1 MVTDGGLFDRHD
13 TSHPIASIFGDVG
26 KLDEAVDS
34 LPEIEI
40 WGINAY
46 RGISC
51 QTWINRC
58 WMHRFAIPLD
68 KLAQGPW
75 LIAIQ
80 AAKEISFSYFS
91 WSPNESLL
99 SQMFMILGWML
110 GWMRHVFHEALA
122 TFSGN
127 MRMRQASQCFLES
140 WLHFLI
146 SISRLPKC
154 LLALFDS
161 KQEVLVWGNKIKHQP
176 QVFLDAV
183 QPSRNPGE
191 YGADAFNA
199 KIQGEDQESQ
209 AKATTALTEPW
220 QWEHACK
227 LLQVCSR
234 KTGKIASNNWYT
246 TFSLTV

>member
-1 MVTDGGLFDRHD
+1 
-13 TSHPIASIFGDVG
+13 
-26 KLDEAVDS
+26 
-34 LPEIEI
+34 
-40 WGINAY
+40 
-46 RGISC
+46 
-51 QTWINRC
+51 
-58 WMHRFAIPLD
+58 
-68 KLAQGPW
+68 
-75 LIAIQ
+75 
-80 AAKEISFSYFS
+80 
-91 WSPNESLL
+91 
-99 SQMFMILGWML
+99 ML
-110 GWMRHVFHEALA
+110 EWMRHVFHEALA

-140 WLHFLI
+140 WLHFVN
-146 SISRLPKC
+146 SISCLPNC

-176 QVFLDAV
+176 EVFLDAV

-234 KTGKIASNNWYT
+234 KMSKDWQDRKQQLIHYIFAYCIDIHAPLWWNARNCIFLSYYVECLWFKHVSSGRDSWAKLGAGPPLGPHWIC
-246 TFSLTV
+246 FFP